1 MKIKEWKD
9 DIIFL
14 HEVSKGVADRSY
26 GIHVAKLAG
35 LPPSVITR
43 AKIVLENLEK
53 GEKNKV
59 IENLNEE
66 LPLFQNIDNE
76 AHSLQAAA
84 DSELESYVA
93 NINVDDLTPRQAI
106 EVIYDLKKL
115 AEN

>member
-1 MKIKEWKD
+1 MCIRD
-9 DIIFL
+9 
-14 HEVSKGVADRSY
+14 
-26 GIHVAKLAG
+26 
-35 LPPSVITR
+35 R

-66 LPLFQNIDNE
+66 LPLFQSIENE
-76 AHSLQAAA
+76 AYRLQAAA
-84 DSELESYVA
+84 DNKLESYVA